1 MGGRLLVPVGTL
13 GMHCHPYSMLRLGTC
28 SLKAQW
34 DGDGQRVGLAYH
46 QVPDRLPVS
55 MVFS

>member
-1 MGGRLLVPVGTL
+1 
-13 GMHCHPYSMLRLGTC
+13 MHCHPYSMLRLGTC